1 MVLYTIRSYSNGQG
15 LLDHNYNDIPG
26 SVTGDVI
33 QLVNTKSS
41 VHKGGKL
48 CGSLN
53 NATVASEAYNLSSN
67 LMRIMMKSRVL
78 NEEPLTLQ
86 GGEILARGKR
96 SDPLNLLCY
105 SNRTGCQFFIPQ
117 GFNSTFPDLTD
128 IIQVMIQVDSNP
140 YPFGFISNYTVS
152 TKVAS
157 MEFQTINGSQIPV
170 ESLDSEKAIT
180 VSVANSTG
188 VGNITAGVATIESRR
203 SVKVN
208 IEAESSNENAGLHIQ
223 LTYKVLDGE

>member
-1 MVLYTIRSYSNGQG
+1 MLG
-15 LLDHNYNDIPG
+15 HNYNNIPG

-53 NATVASEAYNLSSN
+53 NATVASEAYNLSSD

-157 MEFQTINGSQIPV
+157 MEFQTSNGSQIPV

-180 VSVANSTG
+180 VSVANNTG

-203 SVKVN
+203 SVKVD

-223 LTYKVLDGE
+223 ITYKVLDGE

>member
-1 MVLYTIRSYSNGQG
+1 
-15 LLDHNYNDIPG
+15 
-26 SVTGDVI
+26 
-33 QLVNTKSS
+33 
-41 VHKGGKL
+41 
-48 CGSLN
+48 
-53 NATVASEAYNLSSN
+53 
-67 LMRIMMKSRVL
+67 MKSRVL

-96 SDPLNLLCY
+96 LDPLNLLCY

-157 MEFQTINGSQIPV
+157 MEFQTSNGSQIPM

-180 VSVANSTG
+180 VIVANHTG
-188 VGNITAGVATIESRR
+188 VSNITAGVATVESRR
-203 SVKVN
+203 SVKVDV
-208 IEAESSNENAGLHIQ
+208 EAESSNERAGLHIQ
-223 LTYKVLDGE
+223 ITYKVLDGE